1 MATITLIGPGAIGL
15 SVGMALLGGGHDV
28 TFVSRQPF
36 DMLSLTMND
45 GEVRQRPVRVVMAED
60 APPADWVILCVK
72 AHQVASA
79 AEALNRAIQPG
90 TRIAVLQN
98 GVEHIENTAPHV
110 PVTTLILP
118 VMVDIPASKLGN
130 GRAAW
135 RRSAHMMV
143 EDSIDGQA
151 FRDLFAGSFIDVAL
165 TDDIVT
171 RMWRKLLVNAG
182 SGAILCLSGKPM
194 GVFHEPGIVELARGI
209 LHECL
214 DVGRAEGAKLTE
226 DMVEEQIASWLSAAP
241 EETNSMYDDFMA
253 GRVTEWNARNGV
265 LVRKAEKHGISTP
278 ISWVLVPLLAAQSR
292 QMT

>member
-15 SVGMALLGGGHDV
+15 TVGMALLSTGHDV
-28 TFVSRQPF
+28 TFVAREPF
-36 DMLSLTMND
+36 DMLSVTMND
-45 GEVRQRPVRVVMAED
+45 GEVRQRPVRVVTAD
-60 APPADWVILCVK
+60 KAPPADWVFLCVK

-110 PVTTLILP
+110 PQTTLILP
-118 VMVDIPASKLGN
+118 VMVDIPASKLGT

-135 RRSAHMMV
+135 RRSAHMVV
-143 EDSIDGQA
+143 EDTIDGQA
-151 FRDLFAGSFIDVAL
+151 FQALFNGTFIDVSL
-165 TDDIVT
+165 TEDMTT
-171 RMWRKLLVNAG
+171 RLWRKLLVNAG
-182 SGAILCLSGKPM
+182 GGAILCLSGKPM
-194 GVFHEPGIVELARGI
+194 KVFHEPGIIELARGI
-209 LHECL
+209 LHECIE
-214 DVGRAEGAKLTE
+214 VGLAEGAKLSE
-226 DMVEEQIASWLSAAP
+226 EMVEEQINAWLAAGP
-241 EETNSMYDDFMA
+241 EETNSMYDDYVS

-292 QMT
+292 G

>member
-15 SVGMALLGGGHDV
+15 SVGMALLGAGHDV
-28 TFVSRQPF
+28 TFVAREPF
-36 DMLSLTMND
+36 DMLSLTMSD
-45 GEVRQRPVRVVMAED
+45 GEVRQRPVRVVTAD
-60 APPADWVILCVK
+60 QAPPSDWTVLCVK

-79 AEALNRAIQPG
+79 AEALNRSIRPG

-98 GVEHIENTAPHV
+98 GVEHVENTAPHV
-110 PVTTLILP
+110 PATTLILP
-118 VMVDIPASKLGN
+118 VMVDIPASKLGV

-135 RRSAHMMV
+135 RRSAHMV
-143 EDSIDGQA
+143 VADSIDGND
-151 FRDLFAGSFIDVAL
+151 FRNLFAGTFIDVTV
-165 TDDIVT
+165 TDDIKT

-194 GVFHEPGIVELARGI
+194 KVFHEPGMRELARGI

-226 DMVEEQIASWLSAAP
+226 AMVEEQLASWLAAGP

-292 QMT
+292 E

>member
-15 SVGMALLGGGHDV
+15 SVGMALLDAGHDV

-36 DMLSLTMND
+36 DMLSLTMNT
-45 GEVRQRPVRVVMAED
+45 GEVRQRPVRVVTADKAPHAE
-60 APPADWVILCVK
+60 WVFLCVK
-72 AHQVASA
+72 AHQVSST
-79 AEALNRAIQPG
+79 AEALDRSIGQG

-98 GVEHIENTAPHV
+98 GVEHVENTAPYV
-110 PVTTLILP
+110 PETAVILP

-130 GRAAW
+130 GQAAW
-135 RRSAHMMV
+135 RRSANMV
-143 EDSIDGQA
+143 VENSVDGEA
-151 FRDLFAGSFIDVAL
+151 FRDLFKGTFVDVTL
-165 TDDIVT
+165 TDDMVT
-171 RMWRKLLVNAG
+171 RLWRKLLVNAG
-182 SGAILCLSGKPM
+182 AGAILCLSGKPM
-194 GVFHEPGIVELARGI
+194 KVFHEPGIVELARGI

-226 DMVEEQIASWLSAAP
+226 DMVEEQIASWVAAGP
-241 EETNSMYDDFMA
+241 DDTNSMYDDFMA

-292 QMT
+292 L

>member
-45 GEVRQRPVRVVMAED
+45 GEVRQRPVRVVMAEE

-151 FRDLFAGSFIDVAL
+151 FRDLFVGSFIDVAL

-171 RMWRKLLVNAG
+171 RMWRKLLVNAA

-226 DMVEEQIASWLSAAP
+226 DMVEEQIASWLSAGP
-241 EETNSMYDDFMA
+241 EETNSMFDDFMA

-265 LVRKAEKHGISTP
+265 LVRKAEKHNISTP

-292 QMT
+292 E